1 MAKARE
7 SGEEAPPPPEPEL
20 ERDPGMIG
28 VATVLPDVSVLQEA
42 AAKVVTELVEQL
54 NNLPP
59 FGVQVIEAM
68 PEATSLVIMFIK
80 NTDCL
85 VESKS
90 AKASRG

>member
-1 MAKARE
+1 VAKALE
-7 SGEEAPPPPEPEL
+7 SGDEAPSPPEPEL

-85 VESKS
+85 VESES